1 MDTCSMNDVLHI
13 APIPNQE
20 LQWSFDPH
28 ESDALDSVFMP
39 LVSGNG
45 HQIYEQLDQ
54 IVFDTPTQVGIRATK
69 LYKQLLTE
77 SANSFES
84 PTDQDNQAIA
94 QQVRQFMQILA
105 DELVHKP
112 ISAEP
117 ILPETTRWK
126 DSNCP

>member
-1 MDTCSMNDVLHI
+1 MNDVLHI
-13 APIPNQE
+13 APISEREQ
-20 LQWSFDPH
+20 QWSFDPH
-28 ESDALDSVFMP
+28 ESDALDGVFMP
-39 LVSGNG
+39 IVPGNG
-45 HQIYEQLDQ
+45 PQIYEQLDQ

-77 SANSFES
+77 SANTVENR
-84 PTDQDNQAIA
+84 TDQENQAIT
-94 QQVRQFMQILA
+94 QLVRHFMQMLA

-126 DSNCP
+126 DSN